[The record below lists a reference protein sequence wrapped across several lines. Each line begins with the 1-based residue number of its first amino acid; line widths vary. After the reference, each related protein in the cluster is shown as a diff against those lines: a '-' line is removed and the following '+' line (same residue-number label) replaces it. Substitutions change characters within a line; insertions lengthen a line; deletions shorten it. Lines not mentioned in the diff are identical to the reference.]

1 MKGCPMAHYWRHWM
15 NLKSDFYYALL
26 KDNDNDSFLIQPV
39 LKETWDS
46 ERMLDDPDD
55 ISEYIEKFKLSGY
68 TFEISGMNGEA
79 CLDIIERY
87 DGEDVDGQQLLE
99 DLINSGFDINEDF
112 ANYLAYESDGLFDS
126 ILP

>member
-1 MKGCPMAHYWRHWM
+1 M

-46 ERMLDDPDD
+46 ERMSDDPDD